1 MRVAASLSIV
11 ALLASASGCAS
22 SPAASALPPADET
35 ARVTAGGDAL
45 RIRPSDRP
53 TAVPVALPID
63 EVWRVLPAVFDSLAI
78 PVATLEPARRAI
90 GNPGFKAHKQ
100 LGRTPLSRYIDCG
113 QAQSF
118 PSADT
123 YDVHLSVLTQ
133 VAAGESGVTTVSTLV
148 QASARPMT
156 VSGDYSRCSS
166 KGTLEARIVDAVKA
180 RLQRR

>member
-1 MRVAASLSIV
+1 MRVAATLVAV
-11 ALLASASGCAS
+11 ALLPLVPGCAS

-53 TAVPVALPID
+53 TAVAVAFPID
-63 EVWRVLPAVFDSLAI
+63 AVWRVLPAVFDSLGI
-78 PVATLEPARRAI
+78 PVTTLEPARRSL

-133 VAAGESGVTTVSTLV
+133 LQPTEAGTTTVVTLV
-148 QASARPMT
+148 QAAARPMT
-156 VSGDYSRCSS
+156 YGGDYARCSS
-166 KGTLEARIVDAVKA
+166 KGSLEARIADAVKA
-180 RLQRR
+180 RLK